1 MFPRTAP
8 YVACLMTE
16 DSTLL
21 CSASDTVCRAMASLA
36 AICFF
41 FRLFR
46 LWDGDH
52 SCSHTNGRLQFKIGR
67 RRKEKSA
74 CLDKM
79 HSSSL
84 KTVIYMEMKEQC
96 RAKKIIVFYTSFFHT
111 VEDFIAR
118 IYSTSC
124 ITHLSLAFIW
134 SNEAAA
140 LLLSFWKSFKPIF

>member
-1 MFPRTAP
+1 MLLKISYSTN
-8 YVACLMTE
+8 LMTE

-52 SCSHTNGRLQFKIGR
+52 SCSHKNGSLLFKTRGRKDKSVCSDMSYAHEGCFQIVNEMQFI
-67 RRKEKSA
+67 KS
-74 CLDKM
+74 CN
-79 HSSSL
+79 
-84 KTVIYMEMKEQC
+84 IYRNEIAMQGIEDYNVLYK
-96 RAKKIIVFYTSFFHT
+96 FFPM
-111 VEDFIAR
+111 VEE
-118 IYSTSC
+118 
-124 ITHLSLAFIW
+124 FIW
-134 SNEAAA
+134 YNEAAA

>member
-1 MFPRTAP
+1 MQTHGIVFAFSFKNRITFVKPGLTYNMVLMTDIASLGNRSFLDQLFPRTAS
-8 YVACLMTE
+8 YVAYLMTE

-52 SCSHTNGRLQFKIGR
+52 SCSHTNRRLQFKTGR

-74 CLDKM
+74 CFDM
-79 HSSSL
+79 RCAHDCSFQ
-84 KTVIYMEMKEQC
+84 TVNAQQFIESCNIYGNE
-96 RAKKIIVFYTSFFHT
+96 RAM
-111 VEDFIAR
+111 
-118 IYSTSC
+118 
-124 ITHLSLAFIW
+124 
-134 SNEAAA
+134 
-140 LLLSFWKSFKPIF
+140 